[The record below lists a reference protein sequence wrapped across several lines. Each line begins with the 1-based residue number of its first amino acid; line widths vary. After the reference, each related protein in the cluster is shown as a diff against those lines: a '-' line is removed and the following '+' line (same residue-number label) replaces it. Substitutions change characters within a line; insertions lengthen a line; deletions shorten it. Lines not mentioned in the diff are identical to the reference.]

1 ERRDRIEK
9 QVAAWVGRSSRTSD
23 PIGLQGVSRTLGE
36 LFRDF
41 GLHDVEALSDPR
53 SVRVWETESGLEGG
67 TLLVAHADVPL
78 GDSVAAQP
86 FRRGPEWLHGE
97 GIGSSRAPLST
108 LEFTLRALRNV
119 RALRRSRLGVLC
131 YFDEGRDAQY
141 SRALVARA
149 MGAASRVL
157 VLRPGGVENT
167 FFVERRGLRK
177 LRLEVEGEPQRIGR
191 AGRKPAA
198 LPWLA
203 ARLAEMTDVGSKKS
217 RLAVQVGGLS
227 TRAFPMRVPHAAVA
241 ELLVSYA
248 SPGDAESAETHLRET
263 LGKRGPRWRLETLSD
278 RPPLVASAESRAVAD
293 SLLALAKELE
303 MPLKAEGSTWPSVAG
318 LAPAGVATL
327 CGLAP
332 VAQALNTPDEA
343 VARLS
348 LVQRTLLVAR
358 LLQGEGA

>member
-1 ERRDRIEK
+1 MNDEK
-9 QVAAWVGRSSRTSD
+9 
-23 PIGLQGVSRTLGE
+23 IK
-36 LFRDF
+36 
-41 GLHDVEALSDPR
+41 
-53 SVRVWETESGLEGG
+53 VRVTESGDLLE
-67 TLLVAHADVPL
+67 VV
-78 GDSVAAQP
+78 
-86 FRRGPEWLHGE
+86 
-97 GIGSSRAPLST
+97 
-108 LEFTLRALRNV
+108 
-119 RALRRSRLGVLC
+119 
-131 YFDEGRDAQY
+131 
-141 SRALVARA
+141 
-149 MGAASRVL
+149 
-157 VLRPGGVENT
+157 VLRKRPERVAELYRSIWSPGGSPLRVQS
-167 FFVERRGLRK
+167 ER
-177 LRLEVEGEPQRIGR
+177 
-191 AGRKPAA
+191 
-198 LPWLA
+198 LA